1 MEAQDRSRSPSRRT
15 SRVEQVVGRWL
26 RRSRDLGSRSHSL
39 SRDRTAAD
47 GRTADSS
54 GSDQRN
60 YSFRFNLQ
68 IHRDPKVDSHG
79 LTLSSQTPILV
90 QDVTPGGP
98 ADGRLVPGD
107 QLVKIN
113 NVAVDDLTP
122 EQAAEIIRE
131 CQDTLTMT
139 VLRTMLGPKSSF
151 ITPEKRAK
159 LRSNPVKVHFA
170 EEVEVNGHSQG
181 NSLLFLPNVLK
192 VYLENGQTK
201 AFKFEPSTTV
211 KDIVMTLKEK
221 LSLSHIEY
229 FSLVLEQRHSISKLL
244 LLHDEEPIQ
253 QVVQKKEAHD
263 YKCLFRVCFMPKN
276 LQVLLQDDSTA
287 FEYLYLQGVND
298 VLQER
303 FAVEMRCNTAL
314 RLAALHIQERLA
326 SCGLSPK
333 TNLKTVTKT
342 WGIENFVSSTL
353 LRNMRE
359 KDLRKAIGYHMKRS
373 QSQQKRL
380 PVDQARINYLEEL
393 SELKSFGGKSFGA
406 TLMLQDRESMVT
418 LLVGARYGVSQ
429 VINHKLSIL
438 STLTEFSCITRIE
451 LLPESEKVSL
461 VKIYLQDIKPITLL
475 LESVAAKDMSC
486 LIAGYCRVFV
496 DPNLN
501 IFPWFNDSK
510 KHKVSAEEGYVSR
523 CASDSDDF
531 SDMDMEPLV
540 KLVSNDNKPRARI
553 RSSSDPE
560 GKKRRVRRRSSDGKE
575 KEDKTQKDNED
586 TEKERQEGDGR
597 IADAEQIKIQ
607 ITDGGSIKPV
617 GEEDWSRGGDG
628 VEATEDHPSLSE
640 ISDSCQTD
648 SRVLTSPSSDSLD
661 ALEEDDLLSCSS
673 SSVLPKSV
681 HHCSIKLHPFPQS
694 HAQPHLLTPPPAH
707 CHPLINLADLQLLD
721 RSPSENLHRC
731 SGDLCSEENS
741 LCFAELSRLA
751 NFLPSPPEASE
762 EDDEE
767 DELWRRRKL
776 LEDMEKIRIASEAIE
791 GGSKE
796 HPLTLSPL
804 SGSAALDFV
813 FNFDQSD
820 ARCYYNICSNIT
832 PDSARSLPIQPDR
845 KEEKEAEV
853 VEPVPILEPP
863 PGFGDSSSDDEFF
876 DARDRFTSP
885 EDPTS
890 LEKPRGVSTKMNL
903 NLLSTLSLSDIQ
915 VSVVEANKD
924 REEQEYRREDK
935 RLLMLRKDSRKRRSF
950 VETNY
955 TSKVS
960 YPEPEASTRTCK
972 NLLVEANNIQKLSS
986 DPKPSEK
993 TENPSPTWSSLTQS
1007 EGEPTQLESK
1017 PILSRLSLQGP
1028 DSTQSQA
1035 KKQDMEME
1043 PDSMESKSVTE
1054 LMKTV
1059 SPSITVVRWRV
1070 DPDGK
1075 ESADRRGDGKEE
1087 VSLQLVMSEQREK
1100 DKLVVSGPL
1109 MGHLFVEGNTEEA
1122 NIEDKGLHS
1131 SSLNQLTFS
1140 CHRSPETNIQPN
1152 SLTEKNQIS
1161 SNGILIFPGGE
1172 YTPEE
1177 VFEKS
1182 PPPPPPSSPLPLLPV
1197 SQKFLT
1203 DSFTKEKEEG
1213 GGTKFAE
1220 NSSCDPH
1227 STEMNDLTNKAQSLA
1242 VITTSKNDPSVTL
1255 SDEITDST
1263 NSDNVFYDEDDD
1275 EAIPPLNLGPSNKS
1289 LGTKFDID
1297 NDENGTIIQS
1307 LSNSEPHTR
1316 GRLLNSDHSHTKNS
1330 VTSKHGAAKRVTS
1343 SFDAGSGPKAEVA
1356 LRNTSDQKSDCTSEN
1371 PENDKNV
1378 TNPVLMNVCTS
1389 PTPDLSKQPP
1399 MTAHFLFQTLSPSVM
1414 GRLSASTLRGKI
1426 QKLPLYMSR
1435 SQETLNEA
1443 GVEIVIQ
1450 SPSED
1455 EKKDGTKIAVK
1466 LTDVHDVTETV
1477 EVESGA
1483 AAESVD
1489 SEDSDSTITGSEVDG
1504 EFFTEKTAPSETE
1517 AKENRTPSPVQS
1529 EPNLKLPN
1537 QLFYSE
1543 PMKVTPGPITEPP
1556 TSIIS
1561 HLLRDT
1567 TDTQLNMPGPM
1578 QDATQPNVKALN
1590 PDQDTPGY
1598 KINILSPTIPAP
1610 VVVTT
1615 QNLNGPGISFHS
1627 QAQKLAKTSSD
1638 RPLMGLCQPAD
1649 QNANASQ
1656 ALSSGC
1662 RVFTICDQPSQTK
1675 VLSEVAVLPPLK
1687 SELSCSSLLASGCES
1702 IIEGVQVPLDACGCP
1717 AVYTNCFGGGDNFD
1731 EELTVYEFSC
1741 RTQSSGVTKTT
1752 GANLPLVNSS
1762 PMPSFFSATSTYSPS
1777 FPRSILFSTS
1787 TSELS
1792 PLLSPLSNTPDSLIL
1807 QTHKEMI
1814 RHLCQHHYPEPPA
1827 GFQMLRVDVDRLL
1840 SVLES
1845 SGADRSVTSRHPRD
1859 TCPAHFTENKRVLQM
1874 EARRLMAGCQQVVG
1888 VGQSPEEMLQSLSDS
1903 FRTLVELAGICL
1915 WFSGCDRCDRRNAE
1929 AVTGLSDVAR
1939 SFRDFCLAAERA
1951 SSKRSCQDLSSKLLA
1966 KQCTALT
1973 ASVFCL
1979 TQLFRTLTAL

>member
-1 MEAQDRSRSPSRRT
+1 MMI
-15 SRVEQVVGRWL
+15 
-26 RRSRDLGSRSHSL
+26 SL
-39 SRDRTAAD
+39 PYFLDYKALLK
-47 GRTADSS
+47 
-54 GSDQRN
+54 
-60 YSFRFNLQ
+60 SFNFLKNRQ
-68 IHRDPKVDSHG
+68 C
-79 LTLSSQTPILV
+79 
-90 QDVTPGGP
+90 VTEMCLCVCAGGP

-326 SCGLSPK
+326 SYRH
-333 TNLKTVTKT
+333 THTKT

-510 KHKVSAEEGYVSR
+510 KHKVSAEEGRNNTTRKADASKYQANSVTVS
-523 CASDSDDF
+523 
-531 SDMDMEPLV
+531 P
-540 KLVSNDNKPRARI
+540 
-553 RSSSDPE
+553 
-560 GKKRRVRRRSSDGKE
+560 
-575 KEDKTQKDNED
+575 
-586 TEKERQEGDGR
+586 GDGR

-694 HAQPHLLTPPPAH
+694 H
-707 CHPLINLADLQLLD
+707 
-721 RSPSENLHRC
+721 
-731 SGDLCSEENS
+731 ENS